1 MLVQLR
7 SFITVV
13 EEGSLRRAAE
23 RLHLSQS
30 TLSRQMQALEAEL
43 GGQLLER
50 TSTGVR
56 PTNGGHALAAKAG
69 ALLATYEGTIVEV
82 RRLLRGESEQLRIGY
97 VGSAAHDYLNPA
109 LARLRQ
115 TYPSARLQLL
125 DLSPGEQITALRRGE
140 IDVALTDQGAEL
152 LSLDFFTRKLAVVP
166 SVVILPTSHPLASQ
180 KTIRIAQLKNETFV
194 NGLESDMPGYNRRII
209 QCCRKL
215 GKFRPKFIGHPDS
228 LAEGL
233 DLIAND
239 DAILVLPQFVR
250 HRARRGVTMRPVADR
265 ELTWDIVVAW
275 QRGRRTGALQALL
288 DAFAI
293 EGPKTTNGMTL
304 PEKIAA
310 ENFGQ

>member
-1 MLVQLR
+1 MLLQLR

-13 EEGSLRRAAE
+13 EEGSLHRTAE

-56 PTNGGHALAAKAG
+56 PTNGGHALVAKAG
-69 ALLATYEGTIVEV
+69 ALLASFEGTMVEV
-82 RRLLRGESEQLRIGY
+82 RRLLRGESDQLRIGY
-97 VGSAAHDYLNPA
+97 IGSAARDYLHPA

-115 TYPSARLQLL
+115 THPQTMLQLL

-152 LSLDFFTRKLAVVP
+152 LSLDFFTRKLATVS
-166 SVVILPTSHPLASQ
+166 SVVILPTSHPLALQ
-180 KTIRIAQLKNETFV
+180 KAVRIAQLKNETFV
-194 NGLESDMPGYNRRII
+194 NGLDSDMPGYNRRII
-209 QCCRKL
+209 QCCQRL

-233 DLIAND
+233 DLVAND
-239 DAILVLPQFVR
+239 DAILLLPQFVR
-250 HRARRGVTMRPVADR
+250 HRARPGVTMRPVADR
-265 ELTWDIVVAW
+265 EATWDIVVAW
-275 QRGRRTGALQALL
+275 QRGRRTVALQALL
-288 DAFAI
+288 DAFAA
-293 EGPKTTNGMTL
+293 EVPKTKT
-304 PEKIAA
+304 A
-310 ENFGQ
+310 